1 VEPIDVVEGGN
12 FEDGGKETRR
22 RGRPTVDDT
31 TLSNARRHL
40 LAVAANTWPEI
51 VLALRRVRTPA
62 HLDSAL
68 LIWETYRGA
77 HPIIDALLTK
87 STHPATLKT
96 LRALERQEKRLHQLL
111 YEADERRRRC
121 RDSFEKVRSIPAHQL
136 PAEQR
141 KIVEVHL
148 AKRALALERAEAGYS
163 AAQKRLADV
172 ILGIKESRSYIARQE
187 LVRFCGGDRYE
198 MTPVNLANALAGSPY
213 LEYRQSIKR
222 CRALKIYDPNLQ
234 AIVPLEVD
242 NGIPYHTSRFIGRAV
257 ESCKVLS
264 RLTDQIERRLRKDI
278 SKSAK
283 YYSAAVH
290 MRKYW
295 YYMQEAIV
303 AVCFAKPRTSEL
315 ADRIAADY
323 FRRIAN
329 RSSVD
334 EILAE
339 DERILIK

>member
-1 VEPIDVVEGGN
+1 VESIDDVEGGQ
-12 FEDGGKETRR
+12 FEDHPTRR

-40 LAVAANTWPEI
+40 LAVAGNTWPEI
-51 VLALRRVRTPA
+51 VLGLRRARTPA

-68 LIWETYRGA
+68 QTWETYRHV

-87 STHPATLKT
+87 STRPATVKT
-96 LRALERQEKRLHQLL
+96 LRALERQEERLHQLL

-121 RDSFEKVRSIPAHQL
+121 RDSSEKARSIPTHQL
-136 PAEQR
+136 SAEN
-141 KIVEVHL
+141 KEVVEAHL

-187 LVRFCGGDRYE
+187 LVRFCGTDRYE
-198 MTPVNLANALAGSPY
+198 LTPVNLANALAGSPY

-222 CRALKIYDPNLQ
+222 CRALKVYDAHLQ
-234 AIVPLEVD
+234 ASAPEAD
-242 NGIPYHTSRFIGRAV
+242 NGIPYHTSRFIARAV
-257 ESCKVLS
+257 ESCKDLS
-264 RLTDQIERRLRKDI
+264 RLTDQIERRLRKNI
-278 SKSAK
+278 SKLAK

-290 MRKYW
+290 MRKHW
-295 YYMQEAIV
+295 YYMQGAIV
-303 AVCFAKPRTSEL
+303 AVCSTKPRTSEL
-315 ADRIAADY
+315 ADRITGDY
-323 FRRIAN
+323 FRKVKN

-339 DERILIK
+339 DDRIPLK